1 MGLRPHSSMD
11 GMTITIY
18 KKSSKLPAVDESNFF
33 HSRRLF
39 VILEKTP
46 RHKPYMVVVT
56 DAQGRIVSHL
66 LGFLRYRTF
75 IFPPFLL
82 VHCRVLSE
90 GVYAESKYSKEEL
103 MGEMLGALTR
113 DIGLRVLYIEVSNL
127 SQKML
132 GYKQLRQQGFY
143 PVHWMSVHNS
153 LHSHTPEERIPE
165 KMQKR
170 INQAHERGAKTEM
183 VTTEDDFVAFSKLMR
198 KHNIFKP
205 KRFIPDDAFFRGL
218 MADKDSGQLFVTKYH
233 GKVIGCSAV
242 VYSQGD
248 AYMWYS
254 AFRRKTYHHMHPDIL
269 TIWDAM
275 KDAHQ
280 RGYRHMCFMD
290 VGLPFEKNSF
300 RDFIL
305 SFGGKEQSTYRWFRF
320 SLKWVN
326 KLLAWIYRE

>member
-1 MGLRPHSSMD
+1 
-11 GMTITIY
+11 
-18 KKSSKLPAVDESNFF
+18 
-33 HSRRLF
+33 
-39 VILEKTP
+39 
-46 RHKPYMVVVT
+46 
-56 DAQGRIVSHL
+56 
-66 LGFLRYRTF
+66 
-75 IFPPFLL
+75 
-82 VHCRVLSE
+82 
-90 GVYAESKYSKEEL
+90 
-103 MGEMLGALTR
+103 
-113 DIGLRVLYIEVSNL
+113 VSNL

-153 LHSHTPEERIPE
+153 LHSHPPEERIPE

-170 INQAHERGAKTEM
+170 INQAHERGAKTEV
-183 VTTEDDFVAFSKLMR
+183 VTTEDDFKAFSKLMR

-218 MADKDSGQLFVTKYH
+218 MAEKDSGQLFVTKYH
-233 GKVIGCSAV
+233 DKVIGCSAV
-242 VYSQGD
+242 AYSQGN

-254 AFRRKTYHHMHPDIL
+254 AFLRKTYHHMHPDIL

-275 KDAHQ
+275 KDAHE

-326 KLLAWIYRE
+326 QLLAWIYRE